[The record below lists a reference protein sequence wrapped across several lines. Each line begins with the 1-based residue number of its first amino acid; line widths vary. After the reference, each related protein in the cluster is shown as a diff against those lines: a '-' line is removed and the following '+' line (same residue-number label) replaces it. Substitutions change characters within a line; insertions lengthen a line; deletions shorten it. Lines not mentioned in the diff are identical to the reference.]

1 MDLTWPA
8 EHSVTELCK
17 HDEAARLT
25 RGLLAGPLPTPYT
38 VLLSLFSP
46 THQNVFLCLGCK
58 MISLTNMVPTLLE
71 QVRRTIKSVA
81 AAKLEECFLGEV
93 QGTVDGRILQ
103 ALDLLQEGQ
112 KGLSKRSDIWVD
124 F

>member
-1 MDLTWPA
+1 
-8 EHSVTELCK
+8 
-17 HDEAARLT
+17 
-25 RGLLAGPLPTPYT
+25 
-38 VLLSLFSP
+38 
-46 THQNVFLCLGCK
+46 

-93 QGTVDGRILQ
+93 QVTVDGRILQ
-103 ALDLLQEGQ
+103 ALDLLQEGR